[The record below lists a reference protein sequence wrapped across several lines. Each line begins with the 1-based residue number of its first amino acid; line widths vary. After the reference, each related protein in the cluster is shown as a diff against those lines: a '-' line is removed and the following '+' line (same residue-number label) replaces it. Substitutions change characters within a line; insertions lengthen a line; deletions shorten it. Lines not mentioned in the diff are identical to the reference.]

1 MIRFL
6 IDKTTDCP
14 SSPSGLICLTHKECN
29 RCTRTQITAGQ
40 DENCV
45 LSSDKPVCDIDESTD
60 AIETSDDGSRKLAVC
75 KGCKK
80 AGKFEIL
87 WRESF
92 LIDDF

>member
-1 MIRFL
+1 M
-6 IDKTTDCP
+6 
-14 SSPSGLICLTHKECN
+14 
-29 RCTRTQITAGQ
+29 Q

-60 AIETSDDGSRKLAVC
+60 AIETSPSRKLAVC

-87 WRESF
+87 WWKLF